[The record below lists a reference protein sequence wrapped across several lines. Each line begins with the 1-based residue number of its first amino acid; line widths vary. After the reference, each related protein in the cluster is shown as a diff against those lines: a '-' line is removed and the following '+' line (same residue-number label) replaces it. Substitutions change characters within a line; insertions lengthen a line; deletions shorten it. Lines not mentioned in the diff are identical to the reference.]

1 MNHLSLPLFLCLFVS
16 ACFVQAADRPSTQKP
31 NILIYLA
38 DDLGYGSINSY
49 GAPEHLLRTPHLNQ
63 LAAAGVQFDNAY
75 TPASV
80 CTPTR
85 YAMLAG
91 EYSWRSRL
99 KRGVISKTDYT
110 LLDWNRVSLANRR

>member
-1 MNHLSLPLFLCLFVS
+1 MIAHIHRFCFFLLLGFAGS
-16 ACFVQAADRPSTQKP
+16 ALAAKSP
-31 NILIYLA
+31 NIFIYLA

-49 GAPEHLLRTPHLNQ
+49 GAPEHLLETPHLNK
-63 LAAAGVQFDNAY
+63 LAAQGVQFDNAY

-85 YAMLAG
+85 YAMLTG

-110 LLDWNRVSLANRR
+110 LLDWNRVSLAKWMQQ